1 MAQFP
6 FVYNYQTGR
15 IYYGPALEEKAPTPQ
30 LWLRGP
36 QTPFYEKDNPPSKVG
51 WAAAG
56 FGAAFAAGFL
66 PTPKG
71 GRVWDWYVK
80 GIRAVEEYSPAQ
92 IFRTFQLSTFFSQF
106 ETATKTLK
114 LTPEL
119 LRGNR
124 PYAEYLAQLI
134 GGKDDVYGRLIRE
147 GVELK
152 EGRLIWSKKG
162 DTALRWAAGLRV
174 PQGSHAYYPSAYAR
188 SVGATG
194 IFEKAGLR
202 AHRFLADRFPI
213 FYRPQV
219 INPVIEGM
227 PTTIIGG
234 RHLPQH
240 LWRQAAG
247 WGTEWI
253 SRFNRLLEAPFE
265 MQPFRTVFGK
275 VQAGLKKVTGRELAF
290 AVKEG
295 PGLRMLGKLSLKY
308 GLAATAIGLGYQ
320 TVDWMT
326 RRSELLDHTAF
337 SEGITAGVS
346 TLGIRASLTAAELAE
361 RTGLQRYREFQ
372 EEVAPGSTSI
382 QKLLAFPIMGG
393 SAALLGSYGIKAYR
407 MAKTQL
413 TRGIPAHE
421 ARRLVVEG
429 MKEFGGEGLFARMG
443 RALTTPK
450 GLYARQDIFGRAFRR
465 VATKE
470 GDKLSF
476 AFLGKLGPTKL
487 AGLLGIAGGAA
498 LTLPFW
504 PGALIPETSSEELK
518 RIYSGKQEIPIRR
531 GRWWEFGRSAFE
543 GQRIMYYR
551 PHWYPR
557 MMMRARE
564 KSIWGPEEDELSP
577 LEKLWRR
584 EFSYELEKTHYR
596 ERPYPITS
604 LPFED
609 VPFIGPLL
617 SNTLGRLIKPLRVMH
632 TEEWVGK
639 EGVIA
644 EAPGFGERIATEIGE
659 TPGGVPE
666 SPYGI
671 KGAVGEQIYR
681 LQEMFGLAGFAQV
694 SLKERLTGSGDWFD
708 QITQLES
715 ARRIAGFERFYWDLE
730 LGGLLGTCLI
740 PGSIITT
747 SRGMI
752 PIEQVKP
759 GDSILS
765 KGAWRK
771 VSHILA
777 KNHEKSNKLLTL
789 SIPSA
794 GVELTCTENHWI
806 PIVRR
811 HKYSNGHPKPWKKC
825 NYDILELQVVDLEPG
840 DFLFYSVDQVEKP
853 YVIDLDGTGKCSTNK
868 YVYQRASLE
877 YAKAYEILEENL
889 KQLFPHSISRAQ
901 LRNMGF
907 IDSVAK
913 DVWHSFWSGKQPA
926 RIDRYIL
933 VDQDFAYVIGWYIA
947 EGSSDETKL
956 CYTMHANEISYAE
969 RILSIFEKQGFNGR
983 ILIKNNTL
991 RLKIY
996 SSQLAR
1002 YFKIFGQHAADKYI
1016 PIEFKQ
1022 LPNNILAFLVE
1033 GLMLGD
1039 GWKSGNK
1046 GGFTSVSRQ
1055 LVKDMYDV
1063 LLKLGRT
1070 SNLYLDYIEKGKGC
1084 LPQGTPRLDTHR
1096 HYLRLTDGRYQYRF
1110 LEDSFLVPLKAIVE
1124 NKQDIPVVYD
1134 LTIEDIHFYTA
1145 EGVLV
1150 HNTEA
1155 FRRLYPHRR
1164 RQIPLYNPIRNLM
1177 PEWLPG
1183 PGEKSPD
1190 FLHGD
1195 PYCITSGTFVEVL
1208 EGCFKRVCDLTIDD
1222 RVRTHTGKW
1231 VQPKKIMKRDM
1242 RLGEKLFEIK
1252 VSSLSAFP
1260 VRASEEHPF
1269 WTADGWVQAKDLEV
1283 GNYVG
1288 YPLPKLDDLL
1298 VDDGDQLL
1306 DLTQYCDL
1314 PANTSHIFIQGS
1326 QEYADC
1332 VEFIEKN
1339 PGPYHRGERKKI
1351 LNNHGWSAK
1360 TFENAQ
1366 RGLKNGSLNR
1376 IPRRINPWCAE
1387 WGLLTGYYAAEGSS
1401 YNGSVSFALHED
1413 EKMYQEQILN
1423 ALQYLFNLNGTIYP
1437 NSTGRG
1443 VQLVVTNK
1451 ALAQILPNILGYN
1464 SYNKRLPLWAGSFIP
1479 ALSAL
1484 FNGDGS
1490 FFFDQDKPRLS
1501 LKSKS
1506 QKLLWSVRQ
1515 FLLLWG
1521 FVGSIVED
1529 NLIYRGQAAKDC
1541 ARFISTLKYQ
1551 NCPNSSRLCRH
1562 TYIKNNYV
1570 WMRVF
1575 SKEEIPQEPVYGIE
1589 VDIDD
1594 SFCVVGIA
1602 THNTKVPEGE
1612 LRLPGRGYEA
1622 RFPELASVKP
1632 EDYPLIHKYKVLA
1645 DVAPYSDKFKLYRN
1659 MVRAARKGDTWS
1671 EEEEAIYQTTEEQV
1685 SAKKKRIEFQEYQ
1698 YLSPMGK
1705 IFDEA
1710 KHWGGEESS
1719 ELIAALNR
1727 ASTEEEKESVFK
1739 RLFGGYWELLAH
1751 NAETAFDQLTPVSP
1765 GAKLVHVRTP
1775 IEAYERLQA
1784 YGTESSFWQHPVKHF
1799 IRPFSSL
1806 LGKSF
1811 GYKDLPTEVTERRN
1825 LEEYFDTLE
1834 YVKYTR
1840 LANLARKSG
1849 DTEAVKEFEAKKDE
1863 TLFGINPFT
1872 RNYRSVF
1879 RALPRRERDYFNAFV
1894 EADTT
1899 EERARILELVPDNE
1913 KALYVA
1919 RWKLA
1924 FSDEIKKAR
1933 KQGILT
1939 EAQLAEADEIV
1950 DTIYDE
1956 ARAEGFPHTKELFAE
1971 YIETRTPGET
1981 YGDWYR
1987 RTRLLPNVSM
1997 PGPDWVGW
2005 HPSVDLEDIKLRV
2018 VQTIGE
2024 DMHDYDLWPSRAQ
2037 TLVNKPYLTD
2047 EAIEAIMQPEEL
2059 TEVEMRD
2066 RINELLLAKGI
2077 RPHVTM
2083 NTTYGNVSSSLNVD
2097 IEQEYDEDI
2106 VQVLRENRG

>member
-15 IYYGPALEEKAPTPQ
+15 TYYGPALEEKAPTPQ

-36 QTPFYEKDNPPSKVG
+36 QTPFYERDNPPSKVA

-56 FGAAFAAGFL
+56 TGAAFAAGFL
-66 PTPKG
+66 PTKKG
-71 GRVWDWYVK
+71 GRIWDWYVK

-188 SVGATG
+188 SIGATG

-202 AHRFLADRFPI
+202 GHRFLADKFPI

-275 VQAGLKKVTGRELAF
+275 VQVGLKKVTGRELAF

-361 RTGLQRYREFQ
+361 RSGLQRYREFQ

-382 QKLLAFPIMGG
+382 QKLFAFPIMGG
-393 SAALLGSYGIKAYR
+393 SAALLGSYGIKVYR

-450 GLYARQDIFGRAFRR
+450 GLYARQDIFGRAFRK

-470 GDKLSF
+470 GDRLSF

-504 PGALIPETSSEELK
+504 PGALIPETSPEELR
-518 RIYSGKQEIPIRR
+518 RIYSGEQEIPIRR

-584 EFSYELEKTHYR
+584 EFSYELEKAHYR

-639 EGVIA
+639 EGVVA

-730 LGGLLGTCLI
+730 LGGLLGT
-740 PGSIITT
+740 
-747 SRGMI
+747 
-752 PIEQVKP
+752 
-759 GDSILS
+759 
-765 KGAWRK
+765 
-771 VSHILA
+771 
-777 KNHEKSNKLLTL
+777 
-789 SIPSA
+789 
-794 GVELTCTENHWI
+794 
-806 PIVRR
+806 
-811 HKYSNGHPKPWKKC
+811 
-825 NYDILELQVVDLEPG
+825 
-840 DFLFYSVDQVEKP
+840 
-853 YVIDLDGTGKCSTNK
+853 
-868 YVYQRASLE
+868 
-877 YAKAYEILEENL
+877 
-889 KQLFPHSISRAQ
+889 
-901 LRNMGF
+901 
-907 IDSVAK
+907 
-913 DVWHSFWSGKQPA
+913 
-926 RIDRYIL
+926 
-933 VDQDFAYVIGWYIA
+933 
-947 EGSSDETKL
+947 
-956 CYTMHANEISYAE
+956 
-969 RILSIFEKQGFNGR
+969 
-983 ILIKNNTL
+983 
-991 RLKIY
+991 
-996 SSQLAR
+996 
-1002 YFKIFGQHAADKYI
+1002 
-1016 PIEFKQ
+1016 
-1022 LPNNILAFLVE
+1022 
-1033 GLMLGD
+1033 
-1039 GWKSGNK
+1039 
-1046 GGFTSVSRQ
+1046 
-1055 LVKDMYDV
+1055 
-1063 LLKLGRT
+1063 
-1070 SNLYLDYIEKGKGC
+1070 
-1084 LPQGTPRLDTHR
+1084 
-1096 HYLRLTDGRYQYRF
+1096 
-1110 LEDSFLVPLKAIVE
+1110 
-1124 NKQDIPVVYD
+1124 
-1134 LTIEDIHFYTA
+1134 
-1145 EGVLV
+1145 
-1150 HNTEA
+1150 TEA

-1222 RVRTHTGKW
+1222 MVRTHTGKW

-1242 RLGEKLFEIK
+1242 GLGEKLFEIK

-1332 VEFIEKN
+1332 VEFVEKN

-1401 YNGSVSFALHED
+1401 YNGSVSFALDED
-1413 EKMYQEQILN
+1413 EKVYQEQILN

-1529 NLIYRGQAAKDC
+1529 NLVYRGQAAKDC

-1671 EEEEAIYQTTEEQV
+1671 EEEETIYKTTEEQV

-1710 KHWGGEESS
+1710 KRWGGEESS

-1775 IEAYERLQA
+1775 IEAYERLQV
-1784 YGTESSFWQHPVKHF
+1784 YGTESAFWQHPVKHF

-1806 LGKSF
+1806 FAKGF
-1811 GYKDLPTEVTERRN
+1811 GFEEVPEHIKNRRN
-1825 LEEYFDTLE
+1825 LEQYFDTIE
-1834 YVKYTR
+1834 YVKYAR
-1840 LANLARKSG
+1840 LANMARKGG
-1849 DTEAVKEFEAKKDE
+1849 DVEAVKEFEKKKDE

-1872 RNYRSVF
+1872 RNYSSIF
-1879 RALPRRERDYFNAFV
+1879 RALPRRERDYFNAFA
-1894 EADTT
+1894 EAGTT
-1899 EERARILELVPDNE
+1899 EERARILELVPENE

-1924 FSDEIKKAR
+1924 FADEIKKAG
-1933 KQGILT
+1933 KAGILT
-1939 EAQLAEADEIV
+1939 EQQLAEADEVV
-1950 DTIYDE
+1950 DGIYDE

-1971 YIETRTPGET
+1971 YIETRMPGES

-1987 RTRLLPNVSM
+1987 RTKLLSGVPL

-2018 VQTIGE
+2018 VQNIGE